1 MDVPLTNVITLIIAI
16 ATAAV
21 SIGVTLGK
29 LATVLEKIKGLE
41 KSRDLARERFEKID
55 QRLIAMDAVKEDRRQ
70 RRTHPQLPAV
80 RKGETAAPQYVA
92 PEGSDDDD

>member
-1 MDVPLTNVITLIIAI
+1 MDVPLTNVITLVIAI

-29 LATVLEKIKGLE
+29 LATVLEKVKGLE

-55 QRLIAMDAVKEDRRQ
+55 QRLIAMDAVKEDRR

-80 RKGETAAPQYVA
+80 RKGDQAAPQYVA